1 MYKDGYKRLCN
12 CITSWDVLLDGIKYF
27 YLYNYY
33 PLTCDFSVTQ
43 EEWYIRKLIWDFK
56 YKPDKTNMEAHKA
69 AVLRIFLL
77 LRDFLEATFKNKTS
91 ELTFVCIPA
100 STSLINEIRYKM
112 FSEMLCECLQMTN
125 AFSKVQIIRDKVEK
139 RLGGTKLNIENLAFD
154 DKFFKDRNILLFDDV
169 VTSGDS
175 MRKFDI
181 KMKELGA
188 NVVGGISIGKTKHER
203 VTDNPIEL
211 FQDKNISS
219 SPCGINI
226 LKKILDMG
234 AI

>member
-1 MYKDGYKRLCN
+1 
-12 CITSWDVLLDGIKYF
+12 
-27 YLYNYY
+27 
-33 PLTCDFSVTQ
+33 
-43 EEWYIRKLIWDFK
+43 
-56 YKPDKTNMEAHKA
+56 
-69 AVLRIFLL
+69 
-77 LRDFLEATFKNKTS
+77 
-91 ELTFVCIPA
+91 
-100 STSLINEIRYKM
+100 
-112 FSEMLCECLQMTN
+112 MTN

-154 DKFFKDRNILLFDDV
+154 DKFFKNRNILLFDDV

-203 VTDNPIEL
+203 VVDNPIEL
-211 FQDKNISS
+211 FQNKNINS

-226 LKKILDMG
+226 LKKLLDMG